1 MQRDGSRERDPH
13 PVPEPARE
21 AMERFVLVMSPRG
34 MAHARL
40 KEVEEYI
47 AQSRV
52 ILSVAAFV
60 AVYIDP
66 TRPTLTR
73 WIPLTGG
80 PFMLDP
86 WALAVMLAHLA
97 YSVATYLLVGR
108 RVVAPARIAT
118 VSTWAD
124 VLFGAAIAL
133 VTEGANSPFYVF
145 FAFAVLAAGFRAGL
159 RLTLRVTAASV
170 ALYLGLILVS
180 HPEGLN
186 FYIMRP
192 AYLAL
197 TGYLVGYLGEQRLI
211 LQSRLGDLEA
221 ATERERIARSLHD
234 EYAQA
239 LAGMN
244 LRLETAREL
253 MRRGRSEKA
262 FAELTELQAGVNR
275 EHDGLR
281 AYIRSLL
288 DREAGRAPGTLDE
301 RTRFAVRAEFH
312 GPLLLVEHALRIV
325 LEGARNVALHA
336 RAGSAVIRI
345 DGDAGRVL
353 ITIDDDGVG
362 FAAGA
367 APPWSIASRAAEL
380 GGTVRVGAG
389 DDQPG
394 GHVEI
399 ELPAA

>member
-1 MQRDGSRERDPH
+1 MLE
-13 PVPEPARE
+13 AR
-21 AMERFVLVMSPRG
+21 
-34 MAHARL
+34 HQD
-40 KEVEEYI
+40 VENYI
-47 AQSRV
+47 AKCRV
-52 ILSVAAFV
+52 VLSLAAFV

-86 WALAVMLAHLA
+86 WAVAVMVAHLT
-97 YSVATYLLVGR
+97 YSGATHLVVR
-108 RVVAPARIAT
+108 RRLVAPARVAS

-145 FAFAVLAAGFRAGL
+145 FAFTVLAAAFREGL
-159 RLTLRVTAASV
+159 RRTLVVTGASV
-170 ALYLGLILVS
+170 ALYLGLIVLS
-180 HPEGLN
+180 HPEGLS

-197 TGYLVGYLGEQRLI
+197 TGYLVGYLGEQRLV
-211 LQSRLGDLEA
+211 LESRLRDLEA
-221 ATERERIARSLHD
+221 AAERERIARSLHD
-234 EYAQA
+234 EYVQA
-239 LAGMN
+239 LAAMN
-244 LRLETAREL
+244 VRLETCRQL
-253 MRRGRSEKA
+253 LRQGRSEPA

-275 EHDGLR
+275 EHDELR

-288 DREAGRAPGTLDE
+288 DLGGVVAPRAPGE

-312 GPLLLVEHALRIV
+312 GSLLLLEHALRIV
-325 LEGARNVALHA
+325 LEGARNVGLHA
-336 RAGSAVIRI
+336 RAASAAIQVAAI
-345 DGDAGRVL
+345 AGKLL
-353 ITIDDDGVG
+353 ISIDDDGVG
-362 FAAGA
+362 FPAGA
-367 APPWSIASRAAEL
+367 TPPWSIASRAAEL
-380 GGTVRVGAG
+380 GGTVRVGG
-389 DDQPG
+389 ERPG